1 MYTMS
6 MFFIF
11 YYFFLQVINSVVQK
25 SSDTHIN
32 NNLLPATT
40 PPPTYHISIYNSTYL
55 RPQYCILGKFAG
67 MFLSRIHCHFDM
79 THRITVHRNRK
90 SPHCNH

>member
-6 MFFIF
+6 MFFII
-11 YYFFLQVINSVVQK
+11 YFFLQVINSVVQK

-32 NNLLPATT
+32 NNLLPATP

>member
-32 NNLLPATT
+32 NNLLPAT